1 MVSPADLMKRI
12 RVMKM
17 FINYE
22 IKDSVTR
29 FRFLSEP
36 NLDMRIWLKKAI
48 LLNYYFHKFW

>member
-12 RVMKM
+12 TVMKM

-36 NLDMRIWLKKAI
+36 NLDMRIWLKEAV
-48 LLNYYFHKFW
+48 LLNCYFHKFW